1 MKIAIIADP
10 DFETI
15 FDEIKNNGN
24 YKNAQLGGYSCAFL
38 SSNNGFPNNLRI
50 IKALGIDKVFEITID
65 DSDNEDEVKQNRL
78 NYMGISIKGDFKD
91 EYIRALIK
99 SVLND
104 GDEFER
110 NVLSTREKEVL
121 LLVGEGLQNKEI
133 ARKLFLSE
141 KTVKN
146 HISNIFKKINIHDR
160 TKAALFAVRNLK

>member
-10 DFETI
+10 DFETV
-15 FDEIKNNGN
+15 FDEVKGN
-24 YKNAQLGGYSCAFL
+24 AHYKNAQLDEYSCAFL
-38 SSNNGFPNNLRI
+38 SSNNSFSNNLII
-50 IKALGIDKVFEITID
+50 IKTLGITKVFEITMD
-65 DSDNEDEVKQNRL
+65 DSNNEYEVEKNGL
-78 NYMGISIKGDFKD
+78 NYIGVSIKGDFKS

-99 SVLND
+99 AVLND
-104 GDEFER
+104 KDTFER
-110 NVLSTREKEVL
+110 NVLSAREKEIL

-160 TKAALFAVRNLK
+160 TKAALFAVKNLK